1 MQPLAAKQF
10 ALQVVQRLREAGFE
24 SLWAGGCV
32 RDMLLGR
39 EPNDYDVAT
48 AATPEQ
54 VREVFGRRRT
64 LAIGAAFGVITVL
77 GSKQQGQIE
86 VATFRCDAEYSDGR
100 RPDSV
105 SFSTAEEDAQR
116 RDFTING
123 LFYDPLA
130 EQVIDYVAGQA
141 DLQAGVIRAI
151 RDPFERIAEDKLRML
166 RAVRFAAT
174 FDFQLEAQTRAAICQ
189 QAGALQVVSAERI
202 AAEMQ
207 RMLVHPQRCRAME
220 LLRDCQLLVEVL
232 PEAKR
237 FDEQPSTWSETRD
250 VLERLAS
257 PCFPVVFAA
266 LIRLL
271 VKAGDGAAARTI
283 GKRWK
288 LSNDD
293 LKLTAFLI
301 AHVAEIRTAD
311 QVAWPQLQRILIHD
325 NIQDLMALA
334 EAVAVT
340 CEDPPAGL
348 ERCREKL
355 ELPQQK
361 LNPPLLLDGNDLRQL
376 IQPGPVFK
384 EILTAVRDAQLEG
397 QLTSQ
402 SEALDYVRVLL
413 SQHPEQGTQV

>member
-10 ALQVVQRLREAGFE
+10 AHHVVQRLREAGFE

-174 FDFQLEAQTRAAICQ
+174 FDFQLETQTRAAICQ

-250 VLERLAS
+250 VLGRLAS
-257 PCFPVVFAA
+257 PCFPVAFAA

-301 AHVAEIRTAD
+301 AHLAEIRTAD

-334 EAVAVT
+334 EAVAGT
-340 CEDPPAGL
+340 CEDPSAAL

>member
-1 MQPLAAKQF
+1 
-10 ALQVVQRLREAGFE
+10 
-24 SLWAGGCV
+24 
-32 RDMLLGR
+32 
-39 EPNDYDVAT
+39 
-48 AATPEQ
+48 
-54 VREVFGRRRT
+54 
-64 LAIGAAFGVITVL
+64 
-77 GSKQQGQIE
+77 
-86 VATFRCDAEYSDGR
+86 
-100 RPDSV
+100 
-105 SFSTAEEDAQR
+105 
-116 RDFTING
+116 G

-301 AHVAEIRTAD
+301 AHVAEIRTA
-311 QVAWPQLQRILIHD
+311 
-325 NIQDLMALA
+325 
-334 EAVAVT
+334 
-340 CEDPPAGL
+340 
-348 ERCREKL
+348 
-355 ELPQQK
+355 
-361 LNPPLLLDGNDLRQL
+361 
-376 IQPGPVFK
+376 
-384 EILTAVRDAQLEG
+384 
-397 QLTSQ
+397 
-402 SEALDYVRVLL
+402 
-413 SQHPEQGTQV
+413 